1 VVNHD
6 ATHSG
11 AKRARPKAGKA
22 ARAKAKP
29 EPNEHAL
36 RRLAAIL
43 EHSPDAIIEKRLD
56 GTITSWNSGAE
67 KTYGF
72 AASEM
77 IGKSVAILSPPE
89 CVEEIA
95 EILDKVKEGDAVEL
109 ETTRL
114 TRNRKRIM
122 VSLAAYP
129 IRNRRGKVVGV
140 STIARNITER
150 KRMEEALFR
159 SEANFRSSFENSP
172 CGLLRTATGGA
183 ILRANPAIL
192 KMLGYGSENELW
204 ALNMTDVYKDPAE
217 RARLSDRY
225 LVENVCRDVET
236 EWKCKDG
243 TPITVRFSANAVK
256 GMDGHLAY
264 FEVAVEDVTE
274 RRSLDRQLRQ
284 SQKMEAIGRLSG
296 GIAHDFNNLLCV
308 IMGYAESLQERMEQN
323 HALRKS
329 ADEILRA
336 AKRAAA
342 LTGQLLAFSRQQ
354 TLDPRVLDLNHIVS
368 DIQGLLRRVIGE
380 DIQLSVALDP
390 KLGRLKADPSQL
402 GQVIMNLAVNAR
414 DAMPDGGKLTLVTQ
428 NFVMDDVFVQRY
440 PYPVQPGP
448 YVVLTVT
455 DTGVGM
461 SPATKARAF
470 EPFFTTKEE
479 GKGTGLGLSTVYGVV
494 KQSGGYIELD
504 SAPGAGTTFT
514 IYLPRVE
521 GALPPESAPFNDA
534 IISGEAYETILLVE
548 DEQALRTLV
557 RGILESAGYTVLEAS
572 DGREALDLSRQ
583 YTGTIDLLLTDI
595 VMPRISGT
603 VLAEA
608 LEQQRPELRVLFIS
622 GYTGL
627 TVGGKNP
634 VEGRMYLAKP
644 FSRQA
649 LARKVREA
657 LTR

>member
-1 VVNHD
+1 MND
-6 ATHSG
+6 DSTQPG
-11 AKRARPKAGKA
+11 AKRARAKTGKR
-22 ARAKAKP
+22 ARAKAKS
-29 EPNEHAL
+29 EPGEHAL
-36 RRLAAIL
+36 LRLAAIL
-43 EHSPDAIIEKRLD
+43 EHSPDAIIERRLD
-56 GTITSWNSGAE
+56 GIINSWNAGAE
-67 KTYGF
+67 KMYGF

-95 EILDKVKEGDAVEL
+95 EILEKVKEGDAVEL

-114 TRNRKRIM
+114 TRNRKRVM

-129 IRNRRGKVVGV
+129 IRNRNGRVVGV

-150 KRMEEALFR
+150 KKMEEALFR
-159 SEANFRSSFENSP
+159 SEANFRSSFEHSP
-172 CGLLRTATGGA
+172 CGLLRTTTGGA

-192 KMLGYGSENELW
+192 KMLGYGAETELR
-204 ALNMTDVYKDPAE
+204 ALNMSVVYKDTTELP
-217 RARLSDRY
+217 RLADRY
-225 LVENVCRDVET
+225 LMEDVCRDEEM

-256 GMDGHLAY
+256 GTDGRVAY

-274 RRSLDRQLRQ
+274 RRSLERQLRQ

-308 IMGYAESLQERMEQN
+308 IMGYAELLQDRMEQN

-336 AKRAAA
+336 AKRAAS
-342 LTGQLLAFSRQQ
+342 LTAQLLAFSRQQ
-354 TLDPRVLDLNHIVS
+354 ALDPRVLDLNHIVS
-368 DIQGLLRRVIGE
+368 DIEGLLRRVIGE
-380 DIQLSVALDP
+380 DIQLAVALDP
-390 KLGRLKADPSQL
+390 QLGRLKADPSQL
-402 GQVIMNLAVNAR
+402 EQVIVNLAVNAR

-428 NFVMDDVFVQRY
+428 NFAMDDVFVQRY
-440 PYPVQPGP
+440 RYPVQPGP

-461 SPATKARAF
+461 SAETKARAF

-494 KQSGGYIELD
+494 KQSGGYIEID
-504 SAPGAGTTFT
+504 SAPSAGTTFT

-521 GALPPESAPFNDA
+521 GALPPESAPTNDA
-534 IISGEAYETILLVE
+534 IISDEAYETILLVE
-548 DEQALRTLV
+548 DESALRTLV
-557 RGILESAGYTVLEAS
+557 RGILESAGYTILEAR
-572 DGREALDLSRQ
+572 DGREALDLSQQ
-583 YTGTIDLLLTDI
+583 YTGTIHLLLTDI
-595 VMPRISGT
+595 VMPLISGT
-603 VLAEA
+603 VLAET

-622 GYTGL
+622 GYAGL

-657 LTR
+657 LTK